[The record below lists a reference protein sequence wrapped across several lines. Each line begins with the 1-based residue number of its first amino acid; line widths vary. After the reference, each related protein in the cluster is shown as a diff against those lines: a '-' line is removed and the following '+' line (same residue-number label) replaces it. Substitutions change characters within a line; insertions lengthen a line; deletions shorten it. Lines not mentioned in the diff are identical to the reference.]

1 MPIKTAIQS
10 DNLTTSDNIF
20 CKLSA
25 LAKPITAAKIKAKW
39 SILRIS
45 PDLATG
51 ELLNVG
57 VCVLYKKKVYVKLL
71 PNAKPFELL
80 YGVNGK
86 ENFSFFLKIIGQFMR
101 TATSLSNIKI
111 SPQVSISPSKFVAGD
126 SIDEILNRLYA
137 SMVILDG
144 VCSQKQNNRT
154 SNISTETFRNK
165 IQQSLTLNDKDYAKR
180 IWHNNENP
188 ILIPEE
194 WGESNTITDVQL
206 LVPADYVN
214 SKVRF
219 ASFVSLD
226 YQNLDFAQLYLL
238 QAEQGV
244 QCAAASISKIE
255 KEAALF
261 IYRPDSKVSN
271 TIDNLL
277 DRSHW
282 LLRKQLKNSFRMEVE
297 SSIEKI
303 SQQTKAFIM

>member
-20 CKLSA
+20 SKLSA

-39 SILRIS
+39 SVLRIN

-80 YGVNGK
+80 YGGNGK
-86 ENFSFFLKIIGQFMR
+86 ENFSFLLNIIRQFMQ

-111 SPQVSISPSKFVAGD
+111 SPQVSISASQFVAGD
-126 SIDEILNRLYA
+126 SLDEILNRLYA
-137 SMVILDG
+137 SMVTLDG
-144 VCSQKQNNRT
+144 ICSQKQNHKT

-165 IQQSLTLNDKDYAKR
+165 IQQSLTLNNEDYVKR
-180 IWHNNENP
+180 IWHNNDNP
-188 ILIPEE
+188 ILIPDE
-194 WGESNTITDVQL
+194 WGERNTITDVQL
-206 LVPADYVN
+206 LVPADCVN

-219 ASFVSLD
+219 ASFVSVD

-261 IYRPDSKVSN
+261 VYRPNSKVSD
-271 TIDNLL
+271 TIDNWL
-277 DRSHW
+277 DRSYW
-282 LLRKQLKNSFRMEVE
+282 LLNKQLRSSFRMEVE

-303 SQQTKAFIM
+303 SQQTRAFIM